1 MKVQSFIL
9 LLFLL
14 VSLSCSR
21 DRVMISGVVEGGA
34 KTGISLEELN
44 INQTVRID
52 SIRTE
57 KDGSFKFSTRLEEP
71 RLMLLRNDRG
81 QILNLLPFPGEN
93 ISIRTSYKS
102 FGHGYQ
108 VEGSPE
114 SEKIRLLV
122 EHLHKTRR
130 TVDSL
135 VQVADSIEQG
145 DDPRLALART
155 AYQQTLI
162 NQKRFTIR
170 FLVEN
175 VKSLSSV
182 YALYQKF
189 DEEYYVLGED
199 TDLQYYKIVAD
210 SLESVY
216 PDVSLVHSLREDV
229 KKREALYE
237 EKRQMDMLM
246 SMAEE
251 TGMPNLSIPDREGN
265 EISLSELKGKVV
277 LVIFWASG
285 NEESVRSLVQLQSV
299 YDRYRDKGFEI
310 YAISLDNDKIKWMN
324 AIDYNE
330 FNWINVSEL
339 SYPDSRADKLYNVQQ
354 LPAGYLVNREGEIV
368 ARDLYG
374 RTLETWLDNLL

>member
-1 MKVQSFIL
+1 MKIRSIIL
-9 LLFLL
+9 LLILL

-21 DRVMISGVVEGGA
+21 DRVVISGVLEGGA
-34 KTGISLEELN
+34 GTGISLEKLDV
-44 INQTVRID
+44 NQTVQID

-57 KDGSFKFSTRLEEP
+57 NDGSFNFATRLDEP

-81 QILNLLPFPGEN
+81 QILNLLPFPGEQ

-122 EHLHKTRR
+122 EHLHTTRR
-130 TVDSL
+130 RVDSL

-162 NQKRFTIR
+162 KQKRFSIR

-189 DEEYYVLGED
+189 DEQYYVLGED

-216 PDVSLVHSLREDV
+216 PDVSLVQSLREDIR
-229 KKREALYE
+229 KREALYE

-251 TGMPNLSIPDREGN
+251 TGLPDLSIPDREGN
-265 EISLSELKGKVV
+265 DISLSELKGKVV

-285 NEESVRSLVQLQSV
+285 NEESVRSLIGLQSV
-299 YDRYRDKGFEI
+299 YDRYKEKGFEI
-310 YAISLDNDKIKWMN
+310 YAVSLDNDKIKWMN

-330 FNWINVSEL
+330 FDWINVSEL
-339 SYPDSRADKLYNVQQ
+339 SYPDSRGDKLYNVQQ